1 MSLPEP
7 TAAGRVVITGAS
19 SGIGAAL
26 AGLLAA
32 RGHALMLVARREER
46 LAELAERLTA
56 EHGVTVEPRP
66 CDLADR
72 MARRALSTDLAGLEV
87 AALVN
92 NAGFATF
99 GDLHELD
106 PEREREEV
114 ELNVAAVHELTLA
127 VLPSM
132 VRRRAGAILIT
143 GSTAGVQPIPGQ
155 ATYAASK
162 AFANSFSESLHGELR
177 GTGVSCTLLAPGPV
191 RTEFTKVAGV
201 ESTETTVPGFVW
213 ESAQRVAEAAVVGL
227 EKGRRR
233 VVPGWPAQAMTL
245 SQYVPH
251 GMLVPVIRRVYGRFG
266 L

>member
-1 MSLPEP
+1 MSLPES

-19 SGIGAAL
+19 SGIGAAI

-127 VLPSM
+127 VLHGM

-143 GSTAGVQPIPGQ
+143 GS
-155 ATYAASK
+155 
-162 AFANSFSESLHGELR
+162 
-177 GTGVSCTLLAPGPV
+177 
-191 RTEFTKVAGV
+191 
-201 ESTETTVPGFVW
+201 
-213 ESAQRVAEAAVVGL
+213 
-227 EKGRRR
+227 
-233 VVPGWPAQAMTL
+233 
-245 SQYVPH
+245 
-251 GMLVPVIRRVYGRFG
+251 
-266 L
+266 